1 MLSGTAAIVKGWF
14 QPMSK
19 ARLNIVGPEVRRLR
33 NAAGMSQMQLAA
45 TCQRIGWDV
54 ERDTISKIE
63 GGRRWVGDFE
73 LLHLARALGT
83 PMVDLFP
90 ARVQGVLRGRK

>member
-1 MLSGTAAIVKGWF
+1 M
-14 QPMSK
+14 PK
-19 ARLNIVGPEVRRLR
+19 ACLNIVGPEVRRLR

-73 LLHLARALGT
+73 LVHLARALRA

-90 ARVQGVLRGRK
+90 ARVQGLLRGRK

>member
-1 MLSGTAAIVKGWF
+1 M
-14 QPMSK
+14 PK

-33 NAAGMSQMQLAA
+33 NASGMSQMQLAA

-73 LLHLARALGT
+73 LVHLARALRA
-83 PMVDLFP
+83 PLVDLFP
-90 ARVQGVLRGRK
+90 ARVMLQPRPRK

>member
-1 MLSGTAAIVKGWF
+1 MLSGNAAMVKGRF
-14 QPMSK
+14 QPMPK
-19 ARLNIVGPEVRRLR
+19 DRLNIVGPEVRRLR

-73 LLHLARALGT
+73 LVHLARALRA

-90 ARVQGVLRGRK
+90 VRVQGVVRGRK

>member
-1 MLSGTAAIVKGWF
+1 M
-14 QPMSK
+14 PK

-33 NAAGMSQMQLAA
+33 NASGMSQMQLAA

-73 LLHLARALGT
+73 LVHLARALRAQ
-83 PMVDLFP
+83 MVDLFP
-90 ARVQGVLRGRK
+90 VKVQAGLRGKR

>member
-1 MLSGTAAIVKGWF
+1 M
-14 QPMSK
+14 PK

-45 TCQRIGWDV
+45 TCQRIGWDI

-73 LLHLARALGT
+73 LVQLARALRA
-83 PMVDLFP
+83 PMLELFP
-90 ARVQGVLRGRK
+90 VKVQAGLRGKR

>member
-1 MLSGTAAIVKGWF
+1 M
-14 QPMSK
+14 PK

-33 NAAGMSQMQLAA
+33 NASGMSQMQLAA
-45 TCQRIGWDV
+45 TCQRIGWDI

-73 LLHLARALGT
+73 LVHLAKALRT
-83 PMVDLFP
+83 PMVELFP
-90 ARVQGVLRGRK
+90 WKVQALLRGKK